1 MQGMMKKIG
10 LMLFVGLFL
19 AGAAWAGTVEMVLYG
34 LSGREREEDWRVLG
48 EGLVEKGAR
57 VESTDAER
65 ARVVIWYDE
74 EVLFPKRSAKVRL
87 RVSEVEKRLGQL
99 VREASMAA
107 FDLRSV
113 SAGGCESGYIAREL
127 RIGVLDCK
135 GCRYG
140 AYTLAMR
147 VEGVERVW
155 VDAERAVL
163 RFTYHP
169 GRVERLYS
177 GFFEPEW
184 IVSEL
189 VKSSLRKGR
198 VEVLD

>member
-1 MQGMMKKIG
+1 MKKIG

-48 EGLVEKGAR
+48 EGLVEKGVR
-57 VESTDAER
+57 VEST
-65 ARVVIWYDE
+65 
-74 EVLFPKRSAKVRL
+74 
-87 RVSEVEKRLGQL
+87 
-99 VREASMAA
+99 
-107 FDLRSV
+107 
-113 SAGGCESGYIAREL
+113 
-127 RIGVLDCK
+127 
-135 GCRYG
+135 
-140 AYTLAMR
+140 
-147 VEGVERVW
+147 
-155 VDAERAVL
+155 DAERAVL

-169 GRVERLYS
+169 GRVGRLYS

>member
-48 EGLVEKGAR
+48 EGLVEKGVR

-169 GRVERLYS
+169 GRVGRLYS

>member
-1 MQGMMKKIG
+1 MKKIG

-48 EGLVEKGAR
+48 EGLVEKGVR

-169 GRVERLYS
+169 GRVGRLYS